1 MLSSAPFDSLAVVA
15 AERREQLLA
24 EATTARL
31 CPRPSVRRA
40 LGVTLRFAAN
50 RLDPP
55 ARGPVRRIKETIS

>member
-15 AERREQLLA
+15 AEQRERLLA
-24 EATTARL
+24 EATAACL

-40 LGVTLRFAAN
+40 LGVTLRGVAN

-55 ARGPVRRIKETIS
+55 ARLLYRRINETIS